1 MSGITGWVDF
11 RRDLRRC
18 RPTVEAMTATL
29 VCRGPDGEG
38 LWLDEHVAFGH
49 RRLAVGPGTSA
60 EPCVLRRDGRAVVAS
75 VFDGALYN
83 GPELRAELGS
93 AARESGVRGSPAQG
107 DGGDAETV
115 ALAYL
120 RWGPACVER
129 FDGMFAFAVWDAAQ
143 DELLLGRDRLGLK
156 PLYVY
161 PVDGGLLF
169 ASEPKAVLAH
179 PLVDAVLDGE
189 GLAELLTYAGTP
201 DHGVLRGLGKVRP
214 AHLARFADG
223 RLVQRRYWSLSAR
236 EHTDGFDATVATVRE
251 LLRESTA
258 RQSAADVPVGCLLSG
273 GLDSSVVAGMGA
285 QAGGAPP
292 RTYTVTFAD
301 YGEQFTPDVIRGTAD
316 APYVRDMVAHLGDA
330 EHTDI
335 VVGTSELTDPV
346 SRAAALRAKD
356 LPSMLGDMNTSLYL
370 LCRAAAGHIKVA
382 LSGETAD
389 SVFGGNVYGGED
401 ERGLFPWMTFHEKHA
416 GQPLLG
422 GGLLDAEVLESL
434 RPLEYA
440 ADRCRDALVEVPV
453 PEGAGADDAAARRSA
468 YLQLTRWAESQLA
481 HSERNGMAAGL
492 EIRMP
497 FSDHRLVDYVFNV
510 PVAMKTFDG
519 REKSLL
525 RAAAEGT
532 VPESVLHRRKSPFPV
547 SVDPAY
553 ERVLQAELARI
564 ADDPHAPSA
573 PLLDTARIRTR
584 LEDASPLAADW
595 VARTDVEMVLTL
607 DAWLRSYGVRL
618 AI

>member
-18 RPTVEAMTATL
+18 RPTVEAMTAAL

-38 LWLDEHVAFGH
+38 VWLDTRAALGH
-49 RRLAVGPGTSA
+49 RHLAVAGPGSA
-60 EPCVLRRDGRAVVAS
+60 AGPFVLEREGRPVVAA

-83 GPELRAELGS
+83 APELRAALAS
-93 AARESGVRGSPAQG
+93 AGERPAG
-107 DGGDAETV
+107 RDDAETV

-120 RWGPACVER
+120 TWGPSCVER
-129 FDGMFAFAVWDAAQ
+129 FDGAFTFAVWDAVKE
-143 DELLLGRDRLGLK
+143 ELLLGRDRLGLK
-156 PLYVY
+156 PLYLY
-161 PVDGGLLF
+161 PVPDGLLF

-179 PLVDAVLDGE
+179 PLAEAVLDGE

-201 DHGVLRGLGKVRP
+201 DHGVFRGLSKVRP

-223 RLVQRRYWSLSAR
+223 RLTQRRYWSLSAR
-236 EHTDGFDATVATVRE
+236 EHPDDLPATVRTVRE
-251 LLRESTA
+251 LLRESTG
-258 RQSAADVPVGCLLSG
+258 RQAAADVPVGYLLSG

-285 QAGGAPP
+285 AAGDQAPH
-292 RTYTVTFAD
+292 TYTVTFAD
-301 YGEQFTPDVIRGTAD
+301 YGEQFTPDVIRGTSD
-316 APYVRDMVAHLGDA
+316 APYVRDMVEHLGTA

-335 VVGTSELTDPV
+335 VVRTSELTDPV

-370 LCRAAAGHIKVA
+370 LCRAASEHVKVA
-382 LSGETAD
+382 VSGETAD

-401 ERGLFPWMTFHEKHA
+401 ERALFPWMTFHEKHA

-422 GGLLDAEVLESL
+422 GGLFDAKMLEAL

-440 ADRCRDALVEVPV
+440 ADRCREALAEVPV
-453 PEGAGADDAAARRSA
+453 PEGAGPEEVAARRST

-497 FSDHRLVDYVFNV
+497 FADHRLVDYVFNV

-525 RAAAEGT
+525 RAAAEGL

-553 ERVLQAELARI
+553 ERVLHDELARI
-564 ADDPHAPSA
+564 ADDPRAPAA
-573 PLLDTARIRTR
+573 PLLDAGRIRSR
-584 LEDASPLAADW
+584 LKDTSPLAADW

-618 AI
+618 AL